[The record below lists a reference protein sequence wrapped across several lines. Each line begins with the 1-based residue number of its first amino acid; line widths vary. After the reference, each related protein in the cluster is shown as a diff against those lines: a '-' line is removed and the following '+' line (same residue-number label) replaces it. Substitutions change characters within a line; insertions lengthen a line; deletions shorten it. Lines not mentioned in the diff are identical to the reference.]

1 MTDRFLRACRREPTD
16 CTPVWF
22 MRQAGRSQP
31 EYRALRRRLSL
42 EEIFRRPDLVAEVT
56 VRPVE
61 QLGVDAAIVFADIIL
76 PLRSLGVAVDVC
88 EGRGP
93 VVAAPVR
100 TASAVE
106 ALRPWAPD
114 PETSGVLEG
123 LRLASRACPVPVIGF
138 AGGPFTL
145 ACYLVDG
152 GPSRDFPE
160 TRRLLHRDPA
170 LWQALMARLTDATI
184 AYLRAQVAAGAHAVQ
199 VFDSWA
205 GCLSPHDYARAVA
218 PFMGRIFDALR
229 AAGVPSIHFGT
240 GTAGLLEAMA
250 ACGGDVI
257 GVDWRVR
264 LADAWARIGPRAIQG
279 NLDPAAAVDDPAAME
294 RAARAVLDDAA
305 GRPGHIFNLG
315 HGVLPQTPPE
325 HLRRLAE
332 FVHEQTASAEVRA

>member
-1 MTDRFLRACRREPTD
+1 MTDRFLRACRREPVD

-42 EEIFRRPDLVAEVT
+42 WEIFRRPDLVAEIT

-61 QLGVDAAIVFADIIL
+61 QLGVDAAILFADITL
-76 PLRSLGVAVDVC
+76 PLRTLGVPVDVDD
-88 EGRGP
+88 GRGP
-93 VVAAPVR
+93 VMADPVR
-100 TASAVE
+100 TARAVE

-114 PETSGVLEG
+114 AETSGVLEG
-123 LRLASRACPVPVIGF
+123 LRLACGASPVPVIGF

-160 TRRLLHRDPA
+160 TRRLVHRDPG
-170 LWQALMARLTDATI
+170 LWGALMDRLTDATV
-184 AYLRAQVAAGAHAVQ
+184 AFLHAQVAAGARAVQ
-199 VFDSWA
+199 VFDSWV
-205 GCLSPHDYARAVA
+205 GCLAPDDYERAVA
-218 PFMGRIFDALR
+218 PWMRRIFRALA

-250 ACGGDVI
+250 RCGGDVI

-279 NLDPAAAVDDPAAME
+279 NLDPAAVVDDPAVME

-315 HGVLPQTPPE
+315 HGVLPSTPVD

-332 FVHEQTASAEVRA
+332 FVHTASAGVRA